1 MFGVD
6 EDIGDV
12 VAVFVFPVG
21 ESPVAEFGLVLGCV
35 ELVWE
40 GRCEWPFPEFVVIIE
55 R

>member
-6 EDIGDV
+6 EDVGDV

-21 ESPVAEFGLVLGCV
+21 ESPVAEFGLVLGRV

-40 GRCEWPFPEFVVIIE
+40 GRCQWLCLVFVVVE